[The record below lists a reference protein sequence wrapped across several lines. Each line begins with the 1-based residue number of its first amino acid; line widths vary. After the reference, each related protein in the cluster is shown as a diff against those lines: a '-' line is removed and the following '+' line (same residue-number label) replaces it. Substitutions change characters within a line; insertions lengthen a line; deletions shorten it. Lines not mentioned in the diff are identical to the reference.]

1 VHPTVTAFGRPAAR
15 AVAAGAVAAAAL
27 VLGAGTARASVV
39 AGTLSCTT
47 EKQGGVSVASFDFVS
62 GYQDVRAYFSLHL
75 GNSHPTPIF
84 FLGVQPPPHFEPRFC
99 RRVTARFPLSARGLP
114 APASRLDAFPR
125 CRAGARVL
133 VRYRSVIDGQKLL
146 AGSVAVRTAK
156 GKPLAF
162 AAFDRNGR
170 GRIFL
175 SPRCD

>member
-1 VHPTVTAFGRPAAR
+1 MAAFAHPAAR
-15 AVAAGAVAAAAL
+15 VGVAGAVAAAAL
-27 VLGAGTARASVV
+27 VLGAATARASVV
-39 AGTLSCTT
+39 AGTLSCKT

-84 FLGVQPPPHFEPRFC
+84 YLGVQPPPHFEPRSC
-99 RRVTARFPLSARGLP
+99 RRATARFPLSARGLP
-114 APASRLDAFPR
+114 TPASRLDAFPR

-133 VRYRSVIDGQKLL
+133 VKYRSVIDGGKLL
-146 AGSVAVRTAK
+146 AGSVAVRTAA